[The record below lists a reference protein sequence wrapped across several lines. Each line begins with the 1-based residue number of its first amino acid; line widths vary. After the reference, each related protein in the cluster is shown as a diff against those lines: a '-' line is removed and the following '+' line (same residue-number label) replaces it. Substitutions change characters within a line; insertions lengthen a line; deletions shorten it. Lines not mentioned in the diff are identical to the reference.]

1 MIKLFLNKFLNN
13 LSFWIFKNRLPYYYN
28 FFNLIHNY
36 KILNKKSFSQN
47 NYIDLGLLDR
57 EGFTKV
63 DIQLDNNFKLLK
75 EKLYNQNIFEN
86 QKFQYR
92 FKIDDEIS
100 KLIKG
105 IYASNINLVV
115 NKLENFYN
123 SKIIPV
129 QI

>member
-1 MIKLFLNKFLNN
+1 M
-13 LSFWIFKNRLPYYYN
+13 
-28 FFNLIHNY
+28 
-36 KILNKKSFSQN
+36 
-47 NYIDLGLLDR
+47 
-57 EGFTKV
+57 
-63 DIQLDNNFKLLK
+63 
-75 EKLYNQNIFEN
+75 YNQNIFEN

-115 NKLENFYN
+115 NKLNFYN

-129 QI
+129 QIYIARNYNFLDIDKEYYSNKFTWMHIYAHILNYL